1 MVFAFVENAL
11 YLGIFTH
18 DPVPHSKLRQNVLKI
33 CFPQQ
38 QKGVEKTDLLYQNS
52 IWKYEDDW
60 EH

>member
-1 MVFAFVENAL
+1 MVLAFVENAL

-18 DPVPHSKLRQNVLKI
+18 DPVPHSELRQSVLKI

-52 IWKYEDDW
+52 I
-60 EH
+60 